1 MKKFQKTTVLM
12 VTILALVCFT
22 LYGGEEKVVDK
33 TFKALSNVKI
43 KVVSGDCIF
52 TKGGAGEIKVHLVYT
67 FPDDRYKP
75 IFKEEGDTLILE
87 EEFSKDGCSSGKSK
101 WTVTVPEQTAIDG
114 KTASGDFSVAGI
126 KGKIEC
132 KVASG
137 DIVISEAKGE
147 ITAASA
153 SGDIS
158 VKNSAGEMELKTA
171 SGDIQVEKSEGAMEL
186 KCASGDIELTGVV
199 FKGESEVKAVSG
211 DVKIKLAGS
220 LEYNLEISTV
230 SGDVLLD
237 YMGNPIKGHFSFSG
251 QKENIKSSV
260 PFDKKDESKYN
271 PFMKAYFTKD
281 GNSPEVS
288 LKTVSGSLTLK

>member
-1 MKKFQKTTVLM
+1 MKRFQKTTILM
-12 VTILALVCFT
+12 VTIFALVCFT

-33 TFKALSNVKI
+33 TFKAFSNVKI

-67 FPDDRYKP
+67 FPDDKYKP

-101 WTVTVPEQTAIDG
+101 WTVTVPEQTNIDG
-114 KTASGDFSVAGI
+114 KSASGDFSIAGI
-126 KGKIEC
+126 KGKVEC

-137 DIVISEAKGE
+137 DINISEAKVE
-147 ITAASA
+147 IEAASA

-158 VKNSAGEMELKTA
+158 VKNSSGKMELKTA
-171 SGDIQVEKSEGAMEL
+171 SGDIIIEKSEGVMEL
-186 KCASGDIELTGVV
+186 KCASGDIQATGVI

-211 DVKIKLAGS
+211 DVEIKLAKS
-220 LEYNLEISTV
+220 LEFNLALSTV

-237 YMGNPIKGHFSFSG
+237 YNDNPIKGHFSFSG
-251 QKENIKSSV
+251 QKDDIHSSV
-260 PFDKKDESKYN
+260 PFDKKEEAEHD